1 MKPRKADPSIIMK
14 ETLKILPKIHSS
26 MDVRRIRECC
36 LTTLAGEIRQ
46 VIVDTVSKNGGHLAS
61 NLGMAEITLAIH
73 RVFDLPRDSVIFD
86 VSHQS
91 YAHKLLTGRYR
102 EFGTLRQTGGLSGF
116 TNRRESEYDT
126 VTAGHSGSA
135 ISTAIGIAEAN
146 RLKQNG
152 AWTVAVVG
160 DGSFTN
166 GMVYEALNQ
175 LASKNLRL
183 IVILNDN
190 EMSISKNVGGLSE
203 YLTYIRTSGWYF
215 DLKYYS
221 KLMMER
227 LPVIGEGLVGAA
239 RGAKNIVKRLTGS
252 ETWFESF
259 GLEYLGPA
267 DGNDIGQMINVLA
280 EAKKKNCPVVVHA
293 QTVKGLGYTPSEEHP
308 EKFHSIGAFSPE
320 KYLIEPASAVPSSEA
335 TFTREAGRLL
345 ADYAADNTKI
355 CAITAAMTEGCGL
368 GEFASRFPDRFFDT
382 GIAEEHAVT
391 MAGGLSIG
399 GMIPVTVLYSTFSQ
413 RVFDQMWHDV
423 ALQDTKAV
431 FLLSHCGLVP
441 GDGITHQGIYDAAL
455 FSSINGVK
463 IYSPDNFA
471 DFRDTFARAMADEGI
486 SIVRY
491 PKGREAK
498 YPDSVKFTHSASGLY
513 KTTRIGEGSRRFTI
527 ITYSRITENCVNAV
541 LSLASA
547 YPDCEFTICSLL
559 QIFPLP
565 DDAAFYSLIDSSDRL
580 LFVEEHIRSGGIGE
594 KLASSA
600 KIRRTIPICAIENPH
615 IPCGDLASIS
625 RITGLD
631 SDSIASRIRKELNR
645 AVKYRVE
652 MD

>member
-1 MKPRKADPSIIMK
+1 MK
-14 ETLKILPKIHSS
+14 ESLRILPKIHSPK
-26 MDVRRIRECC
+26 DVRRIRECC

-86 VSHQS
+86 VSHQA
-91 YAHKLLTGRYR
+91 YAHKLLTGRYSK
-102 EFGTLRQTGGLSGF
+102 FASLRQIGDLSGF

-146 RLKQNG
+146 RLKKNG
-152 AWTVAVVG
+152 AWTIAVVG

-175 LASKNLRL
+175 LASKDLRL

-203 YLTYIRTSGWYF
+203 YLSYIRTSGWYF
-215 DLKYYS
+215 DLKYHY
-221 KLMMER
+221 KLMTER
-227 LPVIGEGLVGAA
+227 LPVVGEGLVSTA
-239 RGAKNIVKRLTGS
+239 RSAKNIVKRITGS

-259 GLEYLGPA
+259 GLEYIGPA
-267 DGNDIGQMINVLA
+267 DGNNIGQMINILTEV
-280 EAKKKNCPVVVHA
+280 KKKNCPVVVHA
-293 QTVKGLGYTPSEEHP
+293 RTVKGLGFTPSEEHP

-320 KYLIEPASAVPSSEA
+320 KYLIEPASAAPSSEA
-335 TFTREAGRLL
+335 SFTREAGRLL
-345 ADYAADNTKI
+345 VDCAAKNDKI

-368 GEFASRFPDRFFDT
+368 GEFAERFPERFFDT

-391 MAGGLSIG
+391 MSGGLSIA
-399 GMIPVTVLYSTFSQ
+399 GMTPVTVLYSTFSQ

-423 ALQDTKAV
+423 ALQETKAV
-431 FLLSHCGLVP
+431 FLFSHCGLVP

-455 FSSINGVK
+455 FSSINGIK

-471 DFRDTFARAMADEGI
+471 GFRDTFARAMADEGI

-498 YPDSVKFTHSASGLY
+498 YPENVKFTRSADGRY
-513 KTTRIGEGSRRFTI
+513 KTARIGQGSHRFTV
-527 ITYSRITENCVNAV
+527 ITYSRVTENCVNAA
-541 LSLASA
+541 LSLSAA
-547 YPDCEFTICSLL
+547 YPDCEFTVCSLL

-565 DDAAFYSLIDSSDRL
+565 DDAAFYAMISASDRL
-580 LFVEEHIRSGGIGE
+580 LFVEENIRSGGIGE
-594 KLASSA
+594 KLASSP
-600 KIRRTIPICAIENPH
+600 KIHRTLPIHAIENPS

-625 RITGLD
+625 KLTGLD
-631 SDSIASRIRKELNR
+631 ADSIASRIREELNR
-645 AVKYRVE
+645 AVKFRVE
-652 MD
+652 ME

>member
-1 MKPRKADPSIIMK
+1 MK
-14 ETLKILPKIHSS
+14 EKLQILPKIHSPK
-26 MDVRRIRECC
+26 DVQRIRECC
-36 LTTLAGEIRQ
+36 LTTLAEEIRQ
-46 VIVDTVSKNGGHLAS
+46 VIVDTVSRNGGHLAS

-86 VSHQS
+86 VSHQA
-91 YAHKLLTGRYR
+91 YAHKLLTGRYSK
-102 EFGTLRQTGGLSGF
+102 FGTLRQIGGLSGF
-116 TNRRESEYDT
+116 TNRCESEYDT

-146 RLKQNG
+146 RLKKNG

-175 LASKNLRL
+175 LSSKDLRL

-190 EMSISKNVGGLSE
+190 EMSISKNVGGLPK
-203 YLTYIRTSGWYF
+203 YLSYIRTSEWYF

-221 KLMMER
+221 KLMMEH
-227 LPVIGEGLVGAA
+227 LPVIGTGLINAA
-239 RGAKNIVKRLTGS
+239 KSARDIAKRLTNS

-259 GLEYLGPA
+259 GLEYIGPA
-267 DGNDIGQMINVLA
+267 DGNDIGQMIDVLA
-280 EAKKKNCPVVVHA
+280 EAKKKNRPVIVHA
-293 QTVKGLGYTPSEEHP
+293 RTVKGLGFTPSEEHP

-320 KYLIEPASAVPSSEA
+320 TYLAQPASAASSTEKS
-335 TFTREAGRLL
+335 FTLEAGRLL
-345 ADYAADNTKI
+345 VNCAAKNEKI

-368 GEFASRFPDRFFDT
+368 GKFAERFPDRFFDT

-391 MAGGLSIG
+391 MAGGLSIA
-399 GMIPVTVLYSTFSQ
+399 GMTPVTVLYSTFAQ
-413 RVFDQMWHDV
+413 RVFDQMWHDI

-431 FLLSHCGLVP
+431 FLFSHCGLVP

-455 FSSINGVK
+455 FSRIDGVK
-463 IYSPDNFA
+463 IYSPDNFTA
-471 DFRDTFARAMADEGI
+471 LSDAFSRAMADEGI

-491 PKGREAK
+491 PKGRAAK
-498 YPDSVKFTHSASGLY
+498 YPEGVKFTRSTDGLY
-513 KTTRIGEGSRRFTI
+513 KTARIGQGSRRFTV

-541 LSLASA
+541 LSLSAA
-547 YPDCEFTICSLL
+547 YPDCEFIICSLL
-559 QIFPLP
+559 QICPLP
-565 DDAAFYSLIDSSDRL
+565 DSTEFISLISSSDRL

-594 KLASSA
+594 KLASSE
-600 KIRRTIPICAIENPH
+600 KIHRTIPIHAIENSS

-625 RITGLD
+625 KLVKLD
-631 SDSIASRIRKELNR
+631 TASIAARIREELGR